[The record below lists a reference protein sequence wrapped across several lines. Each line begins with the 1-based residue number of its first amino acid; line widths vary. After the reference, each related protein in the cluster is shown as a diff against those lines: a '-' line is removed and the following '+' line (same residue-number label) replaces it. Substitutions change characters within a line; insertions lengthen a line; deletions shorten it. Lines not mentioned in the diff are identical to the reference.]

1 MAERDLKKGELVE
14 SSSANAM
21 AGKSDVF
28 DKMGNEA
35 LLAKVAQVEAETGKE
50 TPLESKKDL
59 LEQAQQN
66 MAQNQQK
73 VPEPEQRA
81 EVALR
86 AEALEARDEIILR
99 LQQMSGTPDQLQAV
113 QGANSLGE
121 ASAKV
126 IELLCAGMAEQDLT
140 ALAAYDHDDLLTGKI
155 LSPESH
161 LETRGLSANAR
172 RLGAF
177 APALWEL
184 VSEQL
189 VAAGLSFGEH
199 DAPAAEVAPAQ
210 LDASGDPRNLSRPL
224 LRVAGLLRAARSSTI
239 V

>member
-14 SSSANAM
+14 SSSANAL

-59 LEQAQQN
+59 LEQAQQK

-81 EVALR
+81 EVVLK
-86 AEALEARDEIILR
+86 AEALEARDEIVLR

-113 QGANSLGE
+113 QGAKSLGE

-126 IELLCAGMAEQDLT
+126 IELLCNGMAEQDLA
-140 ALAAYDHDDLLTGKI
+140 ALAAYDHDDLLSGKI

-177 APALWEL
+177 APALWQL
-184 VSEQL
+184 VADQL
-189 VAAGLSFGEH
+189 VAAGLSFGEQ
-199 DAPAAEVAPAQ
+199 DASVVNTEATQ
-210 LDASGDPRNLSRPL
+210 IDASGDPRNLSGPL
-224 LRVAGLLRAARSSTI
+224 LRVAGVLRAARSSTI